1 MAFNIN
7 AQVILSGPKNIR
19 AVTQTIRQQLGNI
32 NANVNLNLPKGA
44 KQQLTQINNATKTL
58 SKNTSRLSASA
69 ATAGKG
75 VRTLG
80 NNTKQAANAM
90 QILGKETAL
99 TFKRFAAAGIV
110 TGTVFRLTQAISEG
124 VSKALE
130 FERGLVKL
138 SQITGRT
145 TGNLNSLKKAVND
158 LATGL
163 GQDANEL
170 LEISQIFAQT
180 GQSIN
185 QIKSS
190 ITAVARSS
198 LAPTFGEMKQT
209 AEGLVAALNQF
220 GISASESEAILGSLN
235 RVSKKFAVES
245 DDLIAAIRRAGGVF
259 ALSAG
264 EVEKP
269 IDALNQFI
277 GVFTAVRSTTR
288 ESAETVATG
297 LRTIFSR
304 IQRRGTIDTL
314 KQLGINLTDANGKFV
329 GLFQSFRILS
339 SELDKIV
346 QKGDAVTLSAITE
359 QLGGIRQIGK
369 LLPAIRNFRKAE
381 AAFAEAQT
389 GAVEGLG
396 SDVQKGLTPLIKT
409 FEQISARF
417 GQLIRTVSESAT
429 FQAVAKTLAGLANA
443 FLSVSETLVPLLPL
457 MLKFAT
463 IKLAK
468 GAIGFAQGFAS
479 SFGGVGRVGAT
490 VGGAISGT
498 GSSTVAKQAS
508 ATSLLSTTVRQLA
521 SALAPNTKAL
531 TASTKAIIANNIATN
546 SLVRRMSIPTG
557 GLRAKGFAS
566 GGLVPGKGNRDTVP
580 AMLTP
585 GEFVIRKSAT
595 QAFGAGNLSGINKY
609 ATGGVVGS
617 ITSPFNMA
625 VLNGLGG
632 ATRFNRR
639 GASVREIA
647 NEGGIARTELDKA
660 FRRDVSKGAS
670 NLDSELAEL
679 RALRVAGSPT
689 GGANPLSS
697 KRHASLRSRIGNKI
711 KGRGATTKL
720 KGFKTTNQAIAF
732 AEGADLEAAGI
743 NTLMPGASLIAPRG
757 IATGVDPA
765 FRDQFGEILMQRV
778 PQLLAQGLGEMG
790 KTLATLPQPLTRLL
804 DKSALGSVEGQMFEG
819 FTRLATQNFL
829 SDEVRDK
836 TSPLFDVQGGSL
848 ARYREL
854 FGALF
859 SFPSEIKNNFGQ
871 DKIASTFGKAV
882 KTFKSGS
889 IRFNPPMV
897 DKFSLFANGGMA
909 SGTDTV
915 PALLTPGEFVV
926 NKNSAKSFGYGNLK
940 NINKYAKGGRVQG
953 FNNGGTVKGGMGGG
967 GAMMG
972 ALLLPDL
979 LFTIPMLT
987 EAMKQSAEGVE
998 GAGSQL
1004 TFALISLATTAAFL
1018 APSLVNLG
1026 KSIGGLKGLLLG
1038 KQGTKVF
1045 DFARRQGAGRFE
1057 SAREGLITRG
1067 GGARGGSRGVAAL
1080 KGLGLA
1086 SLPVLG
1092 AAAAAGAAALFILN
1106 KSTKEVADNLRTRGL
1121 AQLTDAMKKAADS
1134 FKQIAE
1140 NTSGLNLQLLENAN
1154 KNAAAAVKSFS
1165 GSITLANEAS
1175 SMEDRT
1181 ALGML
1186 FRGGRIASEMIGD
1199 LGRPE
1204 EEARRLDISRASG
1217 RLGRNFRGSF
1227 APFDQEFAQGS
1238 SDAFAKVQEQFA
1250 EGIIERFTKVGGS
1263 SENAA
1268 RIITNLINQLDTLN
1282 AAGDIDYA
1290 LTVKSLKQLEAKLL
1304 TTGKAG
1310 RAAAEQL
1317 GRDLQVQFISKVEE
1331 TAARLGP
1338 AGDKLR
1344 GIIGQLLE
1352 QNPDTFSSVADA
1364 TAGIEGISELI
1375 RNNFDPETA
1384 RILSAEFN
1392 KLSKEAL
1399 ATTVETAK
1407 SSQRIGIMNQAIKET
1422 SIFVDTT
1429 INTLKRF
1436 ASASKQL
1443 SEGLNRVNS
1452 NLDKDVSEILSG
1464 QANFTLGE
1472 QANPLKNLDL
1482 FAANSAAQVEQ
1493 AFSILGSAGDEAT
1506 KGLLNGLKEAVTFGA
1521 DFDKV
1526 ITDVIKTTTQ
1536 QSIDQGNQI
1545 INVDQVVQ
1553 NFEKSL
1559 GEEFSKSKV
1568 GKIFIDDFRASIESK
1583 ATAREGES
1591 IIPLDT
1597 LKATLENGSDLFER
1611 FSESGQ
1617 TITDTLADIID
1628 SMRQVEQATLQ
1639 RLAQEF
1645 KIAKEIRGID
1655 FKQLDLADRVR
1666 DIKGI
1671 GNVAKRDANVGQV
1684 IAQLMNRIGILTGE
1698 ETDPTNI
1705 AANQNNIRGRI
1716 TQLQEKRKTQVLD
1729 QDELAQLAGLKDQ
1742 FARNTEALKLLAENT
1757 TALTAVQNRIAE
1769 LQSKQDGSR
1778 KGLVGL
1784 LGQLGEVQNRARAG
1798 DFKGAREQALD
1809 IRKTFATI
1817 QKLQKGIPLNLD
1829 EAAKVLG
1836 GEFDQLLLDLG
1847 ANPEALKKAIDNG
1860 FKLGRGAA
1868 IGGLGQLGIQI
1879 PKDAFKNVNLGDQ
1892 INDAKNDADRIAKLQ
1907 NAAFEALK
1915 NNAKLASDAV
1925 NNSKTAADTMQ
1936 QALKDTTVELLK
1948 FKAALQFNV
1957 NPNAPQPPPPKIK
1970 DIPKPPVGAAAAAAE
1985 VDAIAAGAGFQN
1997 IEPGKVRKSPAAI
2010 QAANKIR
2017 PLTGGSMDRFD
2028 ELKKEQKA
2036 LEEKQA
2042 AESKAF
2048 LEQQRNQR
2056 ELQKFNT
2063 EKVNEA
2069 KERSSLAE
2077 DEASRA
2083 RGKLKSFDSEN
2094 RAIMREQDLGS
2105 LMKEKG
2111 ATSIENLKQIF
2122 QSEGLSRDEADAFV
2136 KRRQRPGTGEGRRE
2150 LIEDVRR
2157 KEEKASNA
2165 ASELRLREKTAL
2177 EARLV
2182 PDELRADEIKKQ
2194 QDAKRKAKLDAS
2206 PIAQAFAEDQLAKLD
2221 FDGTWSAFDTLSNE
2235 GLNFQLGRSAG
2246 DTPFQPIEGV
2256 SQAPKELETEM
2267 ERRTRRNKERG
2278 GRPVGRIDTG
2288 RFGISNSKLRL
2299 ADAIK
2304 RGEFEGTGLM
2314 TDEDASGASRLEYDI
2329 PQSLAEDQ
2337 GLIPQGKIRNFKGYD
2352 PKLGLLNKDSFLSSR
2367 VTNQEVSTAIEFRRQ
2382 QQIKAGEI
2390 DPMTGAITE
2399 KGKQA
2404 QGRFSD
2410 KATLQNTQE
2419 RLLGKRQR
2427 INQAR
2432 NMLRSGKL
2440 KKDQVQEYIKTGM
2453 MPEQKAQGQIMGTKG
2468 AMSEVDPFGG
2478 FGGGAA
2484 GGGITPQQ
2492 VAALKGGGGGTSGS
2506 IREGAAMQAA
2516 QAHDESTAYGGRRPA
2531 APTPDLGFVPGK
2543 NYPPQGSLPGGVRSF
2558 EEMGT
2563 TSAGVVSALTGGG
2576 GGGGGVAGPDV
2587 AMNNLAQALNAVRD
2601 GFQINLGEIN
2611 VTISNATELANS
2623 IKSMVLEAVKEG
2635 VGSADLN
2642 NAPAGGG
2649 VVSQINGPP
2658 GAYS

>member
-19 AVTQTIRQQLGNI
+19 AITQTIRQQLGNI

-44 KQQLTQINNATKTL
+44 KQQLTQISNATKTL
-58 SKNTSRLSASA
+58 SKNTSRLNTNAM
-69 ATAGKG
+69 TAGKS

-163 GQDANEL
+163 GKDANEL

-220 GISASESEAILGSLN
+220 GISASQSEAILGSLN

-381 AAFAEAQT
+381 AAFAEAQA

-396 SDVQKGLTPLIKT
+396 SDVEKGLTPLIKT
-409 FEQISARF
+409 FEQVSARF
-417 GQLIRTVSESAT
+417 GKLIRTISESAT
-429 FQAVAKTLAGLANA
+429 FQAVAKSLAGLANA

-479 SFGGVGRVGAT
+479 SFGGVGRVGSA

-508 ATSLLSTTVRQLA
+508 ATSLLSGTVKQLA
-521 SALAPNTKAL
+521 AALVPNTKAL
-531 TASTKAIIANNIATN
+531 SGNTTAVIANNIAIN
-546 SLVRRMSIPTG
+546 SLLRRLSVPSIG
-557 GLRAKGFAS
+557 SGRRGFAS
-566 GGLVPGKGNRDTVP
+566 GGLVPGTGNRDTVP

-595 QAFGAGNLSGINKY
+595 QAFGAGNLAGINKY
-609 ATGGVVGS
+609 ASGGVVGS
-617 ITSPFNMA
+617 VTSPFNMS
-625 VLNGLGG
+625 VLNGLSGSS
-632 ATRFNRR
+632 RFSAR
-639 GASVREIA
+639 GASVRSIA
-647 NEGGIARTELDKA
+647 NEGSSARIELEKA
-660 FRRDVSKGAS
+660 FRRDVSKGGA

-679 RALRVAGSPT
+679 RALRVAGSAT
-689 GGANPLSS
+689 GGANPLKSNQYS
-697 KRHASLRSRIGNKI
+697 GLRSRIANKV
-711 KGRGATTKL
+711 KGRGNVKRL
-720 KGFKTTNQAIAF
+720 KNFKSTDQAIAF
-732 AEGADLEAAGI
+732 VEGADLETAGI
-743 NTLMPGASLIAPRG
+743 NSLMQGASLIAPRG
-757 IATGVDPA
+757 IATGVNPD
-765 FRDQFGEILMQRV
+765 FRDKFGDILMQRV

-804 DKSALGSVEGQMFEG
+804 DRGALGSVEGQLFEG

-829 SDEVRDK
+829 TDELRDT
-836 TSPLFDVQGGSL
+836 TSPLFDVQGGNL
-848 ARYREL
+848 ARYKEL
-854 FGALF
+854 FGTLF
-859 SFPSEIKNNFGQ
+859 SFPSEIKNNFAQ
-871 DKIASTFGKAV
+871 DKIDSTFGKAV
-882 KTFKSGS
+882 KTFKSQS
-889 IRFNPPMV
+889 IRFNPAMV
-897 DKFSLFANGGMA
+897 EKFSLFASGGMA

-926 NKNSAKSFGYGNLK
+926 NRNSAKSFGYGNLK

-953 FNNGGTVKGGMGGG
+953 FKNGGAVKGGMGGG

-1018 APSLVNLG
+1018 APSLAGLG
-1026 KSIGGLKGLLLG
+1026 KSVGGLKGLLLG
-1038 KQGTKVF
+1038 KVG
-1045 DFARRQGAGRFE
+1045 ARRFETARGLGLNRRQALGQALVRRGGPKRGAGSLR
-1057 SAREGLITRG
+1057 
-1067 GGARGGSRGVAAL
+1067 GGARALAGL
-1080 KGLGLA
+1080 KGLGLS
-1086 SLPVLG
+1086 SLPLLG
-1092 AAAAAGAAALFILN
+1092 AAAAAGAAALVILN

-1134 FKQIAE
+1134 FKEIAE
-1140 NTSGLNLQLLENAN
+1140 NTSGLNLQLLEKAN

-1165 GSITLANEAS
+1165 GSIALSNQAA
-1175 SMEDRT
+1175 SMEDST
-1181 ALGML
+1181 TLGALL
-1186 FRGGRIASEMIGD
+1186 RGGRIASEMTGD
-1199 LGRPE
+1199 LGRPAE
-1204 EEARRLDISRASG
+1204 ERRRLDISRRAG
-1217 RLGRNFRGSF
+1217 RLGRNFRENFSG
-1227 APFDQEFAQGS
+1227 FDEEFAQGS
-1238 SDAFAKVQEQFA
+1238 SDAFSKVQEQFA

-1263 SENAA
+1263 SEDAA
-1268 RIITNLINQLDTLN
+1268 RQITNVINQLDTLN
-1282 AAGDIDYA
+1282 AAGDIDYG
-1290 LTVKSLKQLEAKLL
+1290 LTVQSLKKLELQLLMS
-1304 TTGKAG
+1304 GKAG

-1352 QNPDTFSSVADA
+1352 QNPDAFSSVQGATGAIDA
-1364 TAGIEGISELI
+1364 VSGFI

-1384 RILSAEFN
+1384 RILAAEFN

-1422 SIFVDTT
+1422 SIFVDST

-1436 ASASKQL
+1436 AAASKQL
-1443 SEGLNRVNS
+1443 SGELNRVNS

-1536 QSIDQGNQI
+1536 QSIDQGDQI

-1553 NFEKSL
+1553 NFEKAL

-1568 GKIFIDDFRASIESK
+1568 GKIFIDDFRASIQSK

-1611 FSESGQ
+1611 FSESGK
-1617 TITDTLADIID
+1617 TITETLADIID
-1628 SMRQVEQATLQ
+1628 SMREVEQATLQ

-1645 KIAKEIRGID
+1645 KIAKEIRSID
-1655 FKQLDLADRVR
+1655 LKQLDLADRVR
-1666 DIKGI
+1666 DIRGI
-1671 GNVAKRDANVGQV
+1671 GNVGRRDANIQQV
-1684 IAQLMNRIGILTGE
+1684 VADLGKRIAILTGG
-1698 ETDPTNI
+1698 ETNPTAI
-1705 AANQNNIRGRI
+1705 GKAQGRIRGRI
-1716 TQLQEKRKTQVLD
+1716 TELQTKREGQPLNE
-1729 QDELAQLAGLKDQ
+1729 DELTELAGLKDE
-1742 FARNTEALKLLAENT
+1742 FSRNTEALKLLAENT
-1757 TALTAVQNRIAE
+1757 SALTAVQNKIAE
-1769 LQSKQDGSR
+1769 LQSKQDASR

-1868 IGGLGQLGIQI
+1868 VGGLGQLGIQL
-1879 PKDAFKNVNLGDQ
+1879 PANAFENVNLGDQ
-1892 INDAKNDADRIAKLQ
+1892 INDAKNEADRIAKLQ

-1925 NNSKTAADTMQ
+1925 NNSKTAADIMQ
-1936 QALKDTTVELLK
+1936 KALRDTTVELLN
-1948 FKAALQFNV
+1948 FKRALQFNV

-1970 DIPKPPVGAAAAAAE
+1970 DIPKPPAGAAAQA
-1985 VDAIAAGAGFQN
+1985 VAAGGGGFQN
-1997 IEPGKVRKSPAAI
+1997 IEPGKVRKSSAAI
-2010 QAANKIR
+2010 NRGEQIKA
-2017 PLTGGSMDRFD
+2017 LTGGNVNRFKTLKEEEKVLEERLASERKSADEARANQTEINKANQARVARMRDSVKLSEDRFKLAQENLRKFD
-2028 ELKKEQKA
+2028 E
-2036 LEEKQA
+2036 
-2042 AESKAF
+2042 
-2048 LEQQRNQR
+2048 
-2056 ELQKFNT
+2056 
-2063 EKVNEA
+2063 
-2069 KERSSLAE
+2069 
-2077 DEASRA
+2077 
-2083 RGKLKSFDSEN
+2083 EN
-2094 RAIMREQDLGS
+2094 RAMRREKDLGS
-2105 LMKEKG
+2105 LIKEKG
-2111 ATSIENLKQIF
+2111 ATGLDSLAEILDKETDEGSTLTGFDDSGTPRSGKEFIKKRQRGTGISGAFFKKGGSRVEQVGGLDMRGGLDLGNTDRTALLDDLRRTEAILEAHQ
-2122 QSEGLSRDEADAFV
+2122 EGLRKAEQKSLDDFL
-2136 KRRQRPGTGEGRRE
+2136 RP
-2150 LIEDVRR
+2150 D
-2157 KEEKASNA
+2157 EEKAEAKLAEMA
-2165 ASELRLREKTAL
+2165 A
-2177 EARLV
+2177 
-2182 PDELRADEIKKQ
+2182 Q
-2194 QDAKRKAKLDAS
+2194 RKAKLDAS
-2206 PIAQAFAEDQLAKLD
+2206 PSAQQFVSDRLAMMD
-2221 FDGTWSAFDTLSNE
+2221 FDPTVSAFDR
-2235 GLNFQLGRSAG
+2235 GLHDDEELNAQLGRPAG
-2246 DTPFQPIEGV
+2246 GTPFQPIQGV
-2256 SQAPKELETEM
+2256 SQAPKKRETEM
-2267 ERRTRRNKERG
+2267 ERRMRFNKQRG
-2278 GRPVGRIDTG
+2278 GRPVGTVESQ
-2288 RFGISNSKLRL
+2288 FGISNSKLRL

-2314 TDEDASGASRLEYDI
+2314 TDEDGTGAARLEYDI

-2352 PKLGLLNKDSFLSSR
+2352 PKLGLLKKDSYLSSR
-2367 VTNQEVSTAIEFRRQ
+2367 LTNQEVSAAIEFRRQ
-2382 QQIKAGEI
+2382 QDLAAGNI
-2390 DPMTGAITE
+2390 DPMSGALTD
-2399 KGKQA
+2399 KGREARGFK
-2404 QGRFSD
+2404 SKED
-2410 KATLQNTQE
+2410 ILSATKE
-2419 RLLGKRQR
+2419 RQLGKAQR

-2440 KKDQVQEYIKTGM
+2440 QKGQVQDYIKTGQ
-2453 MPEQKAQGQIMGTKG
+2453 MPKPAFG
-2468 AMSEVDPFGG
+2468 ANAGPA
-2478 FGGGAA
+2478 AA
-2484 GGGITPQQ
+2484 G
-2492 VAALKGGGGGTSGS
+2492 
-2506 IREGAAMQAA
+2506 
-2516 QAHDESTAYGGRRPA
+2516 PA
-2531 APTPDLGFVPGK
+2531 AAG
-2543 NYPPQGSLPGGVRSF
+2543 PPA
-2558 EEMGT
+2558 
-2563 TSAGVVSALTGGG
+2563 AGPAAA
-2576 GGGGGVAGPDV
+2576 GGGVAGPDV
-2587 AMNNLAQALNAVRD
+2587 AMNNLAQALNGVKD
-2601 GFQINLGEIN
+2601 GFQINVGEIN

-2623 IKSMVLEAVKEG
+2623 IKSMVVEAVKEG
-2635 VGSADLN
+2635 VGSVDLN
-2642 NAPAGGG
+2642 NAPAGGD

-2658 GAYS
+2658 GAYA

>member
-19 AVTQTIRQQLGNI
+19 AITQTIRQQLGNI

-44 KQQLTQINNATKTL
+44 KQQLTQISNATKTL
-58 SKNTSRLSASA
+58 SKNTSRLNTNAM
-69 ATAGKG
+69 TAGKS

-163 GQDANEL
+163 GKDANEL

-220 GISASESEAILGSLN
+220 GISASQSEAILGSLN

-381 AAFAEAQT
+381 SAFAEAQA

-396 SDVQKGLTPLIKT
+396 SDVEKGLTPLIKT

-417 GQLIRTVSESAT
+417 GKLIRTISESAT
-429 FQAVAKTLAGLANA
+429 FQAVAKSLAGLANA

-479 SFGGVGRVGAT
+479 SFGGVGRVGSA

-508 ATSLLSTTVRQLA
+508 ATSLLSGTVKQLA
-521 SALAPNTKAL
+521 AALVPNTKAL
-531 TASTKAIIANNIATN
+531 SGNTTAVIANNIAIN
-546 SLVRRMSIPTG
+546 SLLRRLSVPSIGSGP
-557 GLRAKGFAS
+557 RGFAS
-566 GGLVPGKGNRDTVP
+566 GGLVPGTGNRDTVP

-595 QAFGAGNLSGINKY
+595 QAFGAGNLAGINKY
-609 ATGGVVGS
+609 ASGGVVGS
-617 ITSPFNMA
+617 VTSPFNMS
-625 VLNGLGG
+625 VLNGLSGSS
-632 ATRFNRR
+632 RFSAR
-639 GASVREIA
+639 GASVRSIA
-647 NEGGIARTELDKA
+647 NEGSSARIELEKA
-660 FRRDVSKGAS
+660 FRRDVSKGGA

-679 RALRVAGSPT
+679 RALRVAGSAT
-689 GGANPLSS
+689 GGANPLKSNQYS
-697 KRHASLRSRIGNKI
+697 GLRSRIANKV
-711 KGRGATTKL
+711 KGRGNVKRL
-720 KGFKTTNQAIAF
+720 KNFKSTDQAIAF
-732 AEGADLEAAGI
+732 VEGADLETAGI
-743 NTLMPGASLIAPRG
+743 NSLMQGASLIAPRG
-757 IATGVDPA
+757 IATGVNPN
-765 FRDQFGEILMQRV
+765 FRDKFGDILMQRV

-804 DKSALGSVEGQMFEG
+804 DRGALGSVEGQLFEG

-829 SDEVRDK
+829 TDELRDT
-836 TSPLFDVQGGSL
+836 TSPLFDVQGGNL
-848 ARYREL
+848 ARYKEL
-854 FGALF
+854 FGTLF
-859 SFPSEIKNNFGQ
+859 SFPSEIKNNFAQ
-871 DKIASTFGKAV
+871 DKIDSTFGKAV
-882 KTFKSGS
+882 KTFKSQS
-889 IRFNPPMV
+889 IRFNPAMV
-897 DKFSLFANGGMA
+897 EKFSLFASGGMA

-953 FNNGGTVKGGMGGG
+953 FNNGGPVKGGMGG

-987 EAMKQSAEGVE
+987 EAVKQSAEGVE

-1026 KSIGGLKGLLLG
+1026 KSVGGLKGLFLG
-1038 KQGTKVF
+1038 KQGAKVF

-1057 SAREGLITRG
+1057 SAREALITRG

-1092 AAAAAGAAALFILN
+1092 AAAAAGAAALFILD
-1106 KSTKEVADNLRTRGL
+1106 KSTKKVADNLRTRGL
-1121 AQLTDAMKKAADS
+1121 TELTDAMKKAADS
-1134 FKQIAE
+1134 FREIAE
-1140 NTSGLNLQLLENAN
+1140 NTSGLNLQLLERAN

-1165 GSITLANEAS
+1165 GSIELSNQATLMENETFGGS
-1175 SMEDRT
+1175 FT
-1181 ALGML
+1181 
-1186 FRGGRIASEMIGD
+1186 RGLTLLSEMVGNV
-1199 LGRPE
+1199 GRGSDE
-1204 EEARRLDISRASG
+1204 RRRLEMSSAAG
-1217 RLGRNFRGSF
+1217 RLGRTFRENFSG
-1227 APFDQEFAQGS
+1227 FDAEFAES
-1238 SDAFAKVQEQFA
+1238 SSKAFAKVQEQFA
-1250 EGIIERFTKVGGS
+1250 ADQIQQFTSAGGS
-1263 SENAA
+1263 GEDAA
-1268 RIITNLINQLDTLN
+1268 RMVTNVLNQLKTLN
-1282 AAGDIDYA
+1282 DAGDIDFRK
-1290 LTVKSLKQLEAKLL
+1290 TTTSLRMLEAILRDS
-1304 TTGKAG
+1304 GDAG
-1310 RAAAEQL
+1310 QAAAEQI

-1344 GIIGQLLE
+1344 AVVGQLFEGDPQAFADVESALGSI
-1352 QNPDTFSSVADA
+1352 DSV
-1364 TAGIEGISELI
+1364 SQFI
-1375 RNNFDPETA
+1375 RENFDPETA
-1384 RILSAEFN
+1384 RILGAEFN

-1407 SSQRIGIMNQAIKET
+1407 SSQRIGIMNQALKET
-1422 SIFVDTT
+1422 SIFIDST
-1429 INTLKRF
+1429 INTLRRF
-1436 ASASKQL
+1436 AAASKQL
-1443 SEGLNRVNS
+1443 SAGLNRVNS

-1521 DFDKV
+1521 DFNKV

-1536 QSIDQGNQI
+1536 QSIDQGDQI

-1553 NFEKSL
+1553 NFEKAL

-1568 GKIFIDDFRASIESK
+1568 GKIFIDDFRASIQSK

-1611 FSESGQ
+1611 FSESGK
-1617 TITDTLADIID
+1617 TITETLADIID
-1628 SMRQVEQATLQ
+1628 SMREVEQATLQ

-1645 KIAKEIRGID
+1645 KIADAVRKID
-1655 FKQLDLADRVR
+1655 LKQLDLADRVR
-1666 DIKGI
+1666 DIRGI
-1671 GNVAKRDANVGQV
+1671 GNVGRRDANIQQV
-1684 IAQLMNRIGILTGE
+1684 VADLGKRIAILTGG
-1698 ETDPTNI
+1698 ETNPTAI
-1705 AANQNNIRGRI
+1705 GKAQGRIRGRI
-1716 TQLQEKRKTQVLD
+1716 TELQTKREGQPLNE
-1729 QDELAQLAGLKDQ
+1729 DELTELAGLKDE
-1742 FARNTEALKLLAENT
+1742 FSRNTEALKLLAENT
-1757 TALTAVQNRIAE
+1757 SALTAVQNKIAE
-1769 LQSKQDGSR
+1769 LQSRQDASR

-1868 IGGLGQLGIQI
+1868 VGGLGQLGIQL
-1879 PKDAFKNVNLGDQ
+1879 PANAFENVNLGDQ
-1892 INDAKNDADRIAKLQ
+1892 INDAKNEADRIAKLQ

-1925 NNSKTAADTMQ
+1925 NNSKTAADIMQ
-1936 QALKDTTVELLK
+1936 KALRDTTVELLN
-1948 FKAALQFNV
+1948 FKRALQFNV
-1957 NPNAPQPPPPKIK
+1957 NPNQAPPEQP
-1970 DIPKPPVGAAAAAAE
+1970 AAAAPAAAAQA
-1985 VDAIAAGAGFQN
+1985 VAAGGGGFQN
-1997 IEPGKVRKSPAAI
+1997 IEPGKVRKNPAAI
-2010 QAANKIR
+2010 KRGEQIKA
-2017 PLTGGSMDRFD
+2017 LTGGNVNRFKTLKEEEKVLEERLASERKSADEARANQTEINKANQARVARMRDSVKLSEDQFKLAQENLRKFD
-2028 ELKKEQKA
+2028 E
-2036 LEEKQA
+2036 
-2042 AESKAF
+2042 
-2048 LEQQRNQR
+2048 
-2056 ELQKFNT
+2056 
-2063 EKVNEA
+2063 
-2069 KERSSLAE
+2069 
-2077 DEASRA
+2077 
-2083 RGKLKSFDSEN
+2083 EN
-2094 RAIMREQDLGS
+2094 RAMRREKDLGS

-2111 ATSIENLKQIF
+2111 ATGLDSLAEILDKETKEGSTLTGFDDSGSPLSGKEFIKKRQRGTGISGAFFKKGGSRVEQVGGLDMRGGLDLGNTDRTVLLDDLRRTEATLEAHQ
-2122 QSEGLSRDEADAFV
+2122 EGLRKAEQKSLDDFL
-2136 KRRQRPGTGEGRRE
+2136 RP
-2150 LIEDVRR
+2150 D
-2157 KEEKASNA
+2157 EEKAEAKLAEMA
-2165 ASELRLREKTAL
+2165 A
-2177 EARLV
+2177 
-2182 PDELRADEIKKQ
+2182 Q
-2194 QDAKRKAKLDAS
+2194 RKAKLDAS
-2206 PIAQAFAEDQLAKLD
+2206 PSAQQFVADREAMLK
-2221 FDGTWSAFDTLSNE
+2221 FDPTMSAFDARLYDDE
-2235 GLNFQLGRSAG
+2235 ALNAQLGRPAG
-2246 DTPFQPIEGV
+2246 GTPFQPIQGV
-2256 SQAPKELETEM
+2256 SQAPKKRETEM
-2267 ERRTRRNKERG
+2267 ERRMRFNKQRG
-2278 GRPVGRIDTG
+2278 GRPVGTVESQ
-2288 RFGISNSKLRL
+2288 FGISNSKLRL

-2314 TDEDASGASRLEYDI
+2314 TDEDGTGAARLEYDI

-2352 PKLGLLNKDSFLSSR
+2352 PKLGLLKKDSYLSSR
-2367 VTNQEVSTAIEFRRQ
+2367 VTNQEVSAAIEFRRQ
-2382 QQIKAGEI
+2382 QDLAAGNI
-2390 DPMTGAITE
+2390 DPMSGALTD
-2399 KGKQA
+2399 KGREARGFK
-2404 QGRFSD
+2404 SKED
-2410 KATLQNTQE
+2410 ILSATKE
-2419 RLLGKRQR
+2419 RQLGKAQR

-2440 KKDQVQEYIKTGM
+2440 QKGQVQDYIKTGQ
-2453 MPEQKAQGQIMGTKG
+2453 MPKPAFG
-2468 AMSEVDPFGG
+2468 ANAGPA
-2478 FGGGAA
+2478 AA
-2484 GGGITPQQ
+2484 GP
-2492 VAALKGGGGGTSGS
+2492 
-2506 IREGAAMQAA
+2506 
-2516 QAHDESTAYGGRRPA
+2516 PA
-2531 APTPDLGFVPGK
+2531 AGP
-2543 NYPPQGSLPGGVRSF
+2543 
-2558 EEMGT
+2558 
-2563 TSAGVVSALTGGG
+2563 AAA
-2576 GGGGGVAGPDV
+2576 GGGVAGPDV
-2587 AMNNLAQALNAVRD
+2587 AMNNLAQALNGVKD
-2601 GFQINLGEIN
+2601 GFQINVGEIN

-2623 IKSMVLEAVKEG
+2623 IKSMVVEAVKEG
-2635 VGSADLN
+2635 VGSVDLN
-2642 NAPAGGG
+2642 NAPAGGD

-2658 GAYS
+2658 GAYA